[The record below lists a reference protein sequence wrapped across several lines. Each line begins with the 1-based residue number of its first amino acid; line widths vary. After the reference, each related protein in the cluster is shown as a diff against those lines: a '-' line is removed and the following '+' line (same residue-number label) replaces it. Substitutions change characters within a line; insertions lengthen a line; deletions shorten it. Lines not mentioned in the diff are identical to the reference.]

1 MEKIIVEAKNAGER
15 IDRFLA
21 KEFFL
26 YSRANIIKRIKNGE
40 VLVNNK
46 PIKPSY
52 TLEEGNTIMLENFFR
67 EQEDQSLVGNMNIPL
82 AILFENEDMVVI
94 NKQAGLQVH
103 PSFNEKKNTLV
114 NALLSRYPEIINVHD
129 EGTDAQQRP
138 GIVHRLDRDTSG
150 VMVIARNLEAF
161 CALKESFK
169 NRNMEKKYLAVA
181 KGIFTE
187 KEGVIDKPIAKASSY
202 KKQIIARH
210 NTKTVIRPAETHFKV
225 LEEFE
230 NCTLVELSPKTGR
243 THQIRIHLASIE
255 HPIVGDVIYGLSS
268 AKADKKEKVDLP
280 VISAQRQLLHAQK
293 LKFEL
298 FGKVYDFAAPIPA
311 DFDTFLAK
319 IGKNRAI

>member
-1 MEKIIVEAKNAGER
+1 MEKIIVDSKNAGTR

-26 YSRANIIKRIKNGE
+26 YSRASIIKKIKNGE

-52 TLEEGNTIMLENFFR
+52 ILEEDNAVMLENFSR
-67 EQEDQSLVGNMNIPL
+67 EQEDQSLVGNINIPL
-82 AILFENEDMVVI
+82 DILFENEDMVVI

-114 NALLSRYPEIINVHD
+114 NALLSRYPEIIDVHD

-150 VMVIARNLEAF
+150 LMVIARNKEAF
-161 CALKESFK
+161 FALKESFK
-169 NRNMEKKYLAVA
+169 DRKIEKKYLAIA
-181 KGIFTE
+181 KGIFQE
-187 KEGVIDKPIAKASSY
+187 KEGVIEKPIAKASSY

-210 NTKTVIRPAETHFKV
+210 NTKTVIRLAETHFKV

-230 NCTLVELSPKTGR
+230 DYSLVELTPKTGR
-243 THQIRIHLASIE
+243 THQIRIHLSSIG
-255 HPIVGDVIYGLSS
+255 HPIVGDGVYGLSR
-268 AKADKKEKVDLP
+268 AKADKIKGDEMT
-280 VISAQRQLLHAQK
+280 QRHLLHAEK
-293 LKFEL
+293 LKFQL
-298 FGKVYDFAAPIPA
+298 FGKQYDFAALIPE
-311 DFDTFLAK
+311 DFKLFLAK
-319 IGKNRAI
+319 IGKK